1 MFKSVVERLVK
12 KNKYLSKNTAGWAY
26 YKYCCF
32 YSAAS
37 LQHSDVLWMSDW
49 QPVYFPGLC
58 VSLSIIN
65 LPHNNLFF
73 TDKKRYC
80 VSAVPA
86 YSGLNMEVDFSLKR
100 LKRKLPYFVS
110 IYRVRGSW
118 SNFPQGLS
126 PGRNANDNKLSLA
139 SGRCGMVILTT
150 YSHVYVHRYGFQRR
164 QHKTKHAYTHIWN

>member
-1 MFKSVVERLVK
+1 MWSLKGEA
-12 KNKYLSKNTAGWAY
+12 KNGDGWAY

-49 QPVYFPGLC
+49 QPVWVWALLIC
-58 VSLSIIN
+58 LIITSSLQI
-65 LPHNNLFF
+65 
-73 TDKKRYC
+73 KKKD
-80 VSAVPA
+80 PA
-86 YSGLNMEVDFSLKR
+86 WVQCLNMEVDFSLKR
-100 LKRKLPYFVS
+100 LKRKLPCFVS
-110 IYRVRGSW
+110 IYRVQGSW

-139 SGRCGMVILTT
+139 SGRCGTVILTT

-164 QHKTKHAYTHIWN
+164 QHKTKHGYTYIWN

>member
-1 MFKSVVERLVK
+1 MVMGELTINTVVFIVL
-12 KNKYLSKNTAGWAY
+12 LHFNTVMSCECLTDSLCIFPGCVWVWALLI
-26 YKYCCF
+26 CLIIT
-32 YSAAS
+32 SS
-37 LQHSDVLWMSDW
+37 LQ
-49 QPVYFPGLC
+49 
-58 VSLSIIN
+58 I
-65 LPHNNLFF
+65 
-73 TDKKRYC
+73 KKRSC

-110 IYRVRGSW
+110 IYRVQGSW

-139 SGRCGMVILTT
+139 SGRCGTVILTT

>member
-1 MFKSVVERLVK
+1 MWSLKGEA
-12 KNKYLSKNTAGWAY
+12 KNGDGWAY

-110 IYRVRGSW
+110 IYRVQGSW

>member
-1 MFKSVVERLVK
+1 MWSLKGEA
-12 KNKYLSKNTAGWAY
+12 KNGDGWAY

-49 QPVYFPGLC
+49 QPVYFPGPVWVWALLIC
-58 VSLSIIN
+58 LIITSSLQI
-65 LPHNNLFF
+65 
-73 TDKKRYC
+73 KKRSC

-86 YSGLNMEVDFSLKR
+86 YSSLNMEVDFSLKR

-110 IYRVRGSW
+110 IYRVQGSW